1 MMDFQKKKYIFW
13 TSFVC
18 LIFVLV
24 FLVLIPLLNDINLK
38 SKELV
43 VAKNQA
49 ADLVE
54 KSRVLLAWKNEYPN
68 LEQGIKKIDSLY
80 INADMPIDF
89 LTFLEQNAEQSNL
102 IVENTLLSSK
112 KKAEGQIV
120 YPQFKV
126 SVMGPFPETLR
137 FLEKMERAP
146 YLIEIKSLSIL
157 RLSEEQL
164 KKEKYQDLSPEDV
177 EMNLL
182 IQVAGFHE
190 NTD

>member
-1 MMDFQKKKYIFW
+1 
-13 TSFVC
+13 
-18 LIFVLV
+18 
-24 FLVLIPLLNDINLK
+24 
-38 SKELV
+38 
-43 VAKNQA
+43 
-49 ADLVE
+49 
-54 KSRVLLAWKNEYPN
+54 
-68 LEQGIKKIDSLY
+68 
-80 INADMPIDF
+80 
-89 LTFLEQNAEQSNL
+89 LEQNAEQSNL